1 MRENFYSKKNL
12 LPKSSTSSFFRKPD
26 EQDYIHK
33 LSKKYKFKIIEDASH
48 SLGAKYKNEQVG
60 SCKWSDI
67 TVFSFHPV
75 KIITTFEGGAA
86 LTNSIKVYKN
96 LKLFSNHGITKN
108 FKDFHLKIKV
118 IGTMSKSY

>member
-1 MRENFYSKKNL
+1 ML
-12 LPKSSTSSFFRKPD
+12 
-26 EQDYIHK
+26 
-33 LSKKYKFKIIEDASH
+33 H

-86 LTNSIKVYKN
+86 LTNSIKVYK
-96 LKLFSNHGITKN
+96 I
-108 FKDFHLKIKV
+108 
-118 IGTMSKSY
+118 